1 MMKTASKIND
11 AVTQW
16 SGEHGL
22 PEFGCISDTD
32 FEAGFNQAMR
42 LHAVEID
49 GIAGAVSPATFKT
62 VIVPLELA
70 GQALSRVSALFWNR
84 AGADTNETIKAL
96 ERKISP
102 VLSRHN
108 SKIAQNRKLF
118 GRIDAVWKNRKREK
132 LGTEALRVLEK
143 YWKDFVKSGAKLN
156 NKGQKRLS
164 AVNQRLAS
172 LGTRFGQNVL
182 ADESG
187 WCLHLA
193 DEAELAGLPD
203 FLRSSMA
210 QAAREHGAQIGWAI
224 TLSRSIIEP
233 FLTFSDRR
241 DLRKA
246 AFSAWVAR
254 GEGDNDNWPVVAE
267 ILQLRD
273 EKARALGYANFA
285 EFKLEDTMAKTP
297 WAVWDLLMP
306 VWEKA
311 VARSAAEAAALGAMI
326 AEAGGNHRVEPWDWR
341 YYAEKRR
348 QRDFAFCESELK
360 PFLQLERIIE
370 AAFAVAMRLFPIGFR
385 YRPDI
390 GAWHGDVRAFEVLG
404 SNGAVCGMFFADYFN
419 RPSKRSGAWMSSF
432 QGQHKLG
439 TGRMPFVC
447 NVMNFAKAPAGQPVL
462 LSLDEAKTLFHEFG
476 HALHGLLS
484 DVTYPSVAGT
494 GVAGDFVELPS
505 QLFEHWLTTTQILGE
520 FALHHET
527 GEPMPKALLDKV
539 LAAQT
544 FNSGFQT
551 VEFAASALIDMAFHT
566 TGAIA
571 DPMAFEAEKLA
582 ELKMPREIVMRHRTP
597 HFQHVFSGDGYSAGY
612 YSYLW
617 SEVLDAD
624 AFSAFEQTGDPF
636 NPELAGRLRQFIYGA
651 GGSAD
656 PEELYKSFRGALPT
670 PGAMMAKRGLA

>member
-1 MMKTASKIND
+1 MMKAASKIND
-11 AVTQW
+11 AVMQW

-22 PEFGCISDTD
+22 PDFACISDTD
-32 FEAGFNQAMR
+32 FEAGFDQAMR
-42 LHAVEID
+42 LHAAEID
-49 GIAGAVSPATFKT
+49 GIAGAVSPASFQT

-84 AGADTNETIKAL
+84 AGAHTNETIKAL

-102 VLSRHN
+102 VLSRHY

-118 GRIDAVWKNRKREK
+118 GRIDAVWQNRKREK
-132 LGTEALRVLEK
+132 LGTEALRVLEE

-193 DEAELAGLPD
+193 DETELAGLPD

-210 QAAREHGAQIGWAI
+210 QAAREHGGQNGWAI

-297 WAVWDLLMP
+297 RAVWDLLMP

-326 AEAGGNHRVEPWDWR
+326 AEAGGKHRVEPWDWR

-348 QRDFAFCESELK
+348 QRDFAFSESELK
-360 PFLQLERIIE
+360 PFLQLERIID
-370 AAFAVAMRLFPIGFR
+370 AAFAVAMRLFSIRFR
-385 YRPDI
+385 HRPDI

-404 SNGAVCGMFFADYFN
+404 SNGAVRGMFFADYFN
-419 RPSKRSGAWMSSF
+419 RPSKRSGAWMSAF

-494 GVAGDFVELPS
+494 GVAADFVELPS
-505 QLFEHWLTTTQILGE
+505 QLFEHWLTTPQILGE

-566 TGAIA
+566 AGAIA

-636 NPELAGRLRQFIYGA
+636 NPELAGRLRRFIYGA

-670 PGAMMAKRGLA
+670 PAAMMAKRGLV

>member
-505 QLFEHWLTTTQILGE
+505 QLFEHWLTTRQILGE

-566 TGAIA
+566 AGAIA

-582 ELKMPREIVMRHRTP
+582 ELKMPCEIVMRHRTP